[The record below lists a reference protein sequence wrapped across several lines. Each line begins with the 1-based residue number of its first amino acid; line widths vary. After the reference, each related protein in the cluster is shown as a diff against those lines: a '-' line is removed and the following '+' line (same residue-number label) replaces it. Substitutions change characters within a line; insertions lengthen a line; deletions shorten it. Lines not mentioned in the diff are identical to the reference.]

1 MKEELFNLRHA
12 SACNVIEWIFGVLKH
27 KFWILLIAPEYSLE
41 IQAHIPAA
49 LAAIHNFIH
58 HHEPGEDEVI
68 NGKQLIGGMV
78 ENDDDDAEW
87 TDGGVGE
94 QGVRRDSIAGA
105 MQEQYQ
111 SEYANRGLPPPSGM

>member
-1 MKEELFNLRHA
+1 
-12 SACNVIEWIFGVLKH
+12 
-27 KFWILLIAPEYSLE
+27 
-41 IQAHIPAA
+41 
-49 LAAIHNFIH
+49 
-58 HHEPGEDEVI
+58 
-68 NGKQLIGGMV
+68 MV

-94 QGVRRDSIAGA
+94 QDVRRDSIAGA